1 MPGTCT
7 HFYMKKLS
15 LLFLAALALGSCKK
29 NDSNSPTPSKTD
41 LLTAK
46 NWRITADKTVNTVG
60 SVSSTDDNYATS
72 PACERDNFIKFNT
85 DKKAVYDEGATKCD
99 TSDPQTASAAWDFN
113 SDATKLTFTD
123 PSGSGLSI
131 QEDILELTATTLRL
145 RTTSSY
151 TAGGI
156 TATSTEETTY
166 TAF

>member
-1 MPGTCT
+1 
-7 HFYMKKLS
+7 MKKLS
-15 LLFLAALALGSCKK
+15 LLFLAVLALGSCKK

-46 NWRITADKTVNTVG
+46 NWRLTADKTTSTS
-60 SVSSTDDNYATS
+60 SVSPNSVVTDEYATS

-85 DKKAVYDEGATKCD
+85 NKTAVYDEGATKCS

-145 RTTSSY
+145 RVTSSY